1 MALVKITE
9 LLKKSQGSDFL
20 IGAIECWNYES
31 AIAIIS
37 AAEIINSPVVLF
49 AGNPG
54 INLLGIRNLVRIM
67 LDLAENS
74 EVKVA
79 CHLESVNETEILL
92 HGIKYGLKSEI
103 YDGSELPFD
112 ENVKRTASLV
122 KAARDAGAEVE
133 AQLGS
138 MPFSLGGTGY
148 ESIDFS
154 KHKTGQIGRAHV

>member
-1 MALVKITE
+1 
-9 LLKKSQGSDFL
+9 
-20 IGAIECWNYES
+20 
-31 AIAIIS
+31 
-37 AAEIINSPVVLF
+37 
-49 AGNPG
+49 
-54 INLLGIRNLVRIM
+54 M

-79 CHLESVNETEILL
+79 CHLESVNETDILL
-92 HGIKYGLKSEI
+92 QGIKYGLKSVI

-148 ESIDFS
+148 ESIDFPNTKLGS
-154 KHKTGQIGRAHV
+154 RKQNTLLKIQG